1 MGKDSAISWCHHTH
15 NSHWG
20 CSKVPSD
27 PACHNCYAESLSK
40 RWGFKIW
47 GNDKPRRML
56 SDENWRKPLAW
67 DKAAAKLGE
76 RHRVFCAS
84 MADVFEDRRDLDPVR
99 DRLWELTD
107 ATPNLD
113 WLLLTKRPENIG
125 RLCGLSEDERENVW
139 LGTTAVTQAHYDE
152 RLPQLLANRS
162 AIHFVSV
169 EPQRELIDLKL
180 PTVVD
185 NADHGY
191 AALDW
196 VIVGGE
202 SGPKARTFDLRW
214 AESAIEQCRAA
225 GVACFIKQL
234 GARPVQTDGLEISR
248 VNVDHHAGADP
259 SEWPSGLRVQEFPT
273 PCH

>member
-67 DKAAAKLGE
+67 DKAAAKVGE

-99 DRLWELTD
+99 ERLWELID

-113 WLLLTKRPENIG
+113 WLLLTKRTECIG
-125 RLCGLSEDERENVW
+125 LLDTRQRDNVW
-139 LGTTAVTQAHYDE
+139 LGTTAVTQEWADRRIPEVLKHK
-152 RLPQLLANRS
+152 A
-162 AIHFVSV
+162 AVHFVSV
-169 EPQRELIDLKL
+169 EPQQERIDLHL
-180 PTVVD
+180 NEHPIS
-185 NADHGY
+185 
-191 AALDW
+191 W
-196 VIVGGE
+196 VICGGE
-202 SGPKARTFDLRW
+202 SGPKARRFDLRW
-214 AESAIEQCRAA
+214 AEDLRDQCAAA
-225 GVACFIKQL
+225 GVPFFMKQL
-234 GARPVQTDGLEISR
+234 GSNSTLSDVR
-248 VNVDHHAGADP
+248 HHAGADP
-259 SEWPSGLRVQEFPT
+259 AEFPPDLRVQQFPT
-273 PCH
+273 PVR